1 MTNKIEIRSNPKL
14 TPTFAKGK
22 LVCLTKDLYSQSDIA
37 NNFHPA
43 KKYFKEN
50 CLFDVIECGLSKC
63 FISKTRAIINPVADE
78 ELCAVEVIS
87 EELDE
92 LDYIQDFVKAK
103 DLRTCTFEDLK

>member
-1 MTNKIEIRSNPKL
+1 MCVTVIRIRSNPKL

-50 CLFDVIECGLSKC
+50 CLFDVIECGLSEC
-63 FISKTRAIINPVADE
+63 FISKTGATLNPVDDE
-78 ELCAVEVIS
+78 ELCIVEVIS

-92 LDYIQDFVKAK
+92 IDYIQGVVNPK
-103 DLRTCTFEDLK
+103 DLRIDTYS